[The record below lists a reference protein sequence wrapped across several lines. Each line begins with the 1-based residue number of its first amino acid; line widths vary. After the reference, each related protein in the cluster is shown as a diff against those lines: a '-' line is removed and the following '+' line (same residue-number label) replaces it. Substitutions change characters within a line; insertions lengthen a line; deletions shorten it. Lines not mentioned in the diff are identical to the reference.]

1 MNVFDKIMRIP
12 GNKYREKDAKKF
24 TKITKFI
31 GRGSWVSSTH
41 KYAQVLNGIAN
52 TGEYSHQDTVG
63 VSVEGNRNNRQPLD
77 EAELMKAIQ
86 AKATIITDTLADRR
100 RSYNVGEREAS
111 AFLKANGYKEYLGTG
126 TWDHEERWL

>member
-24 TKITKFI
+24 AGITKFI

-52 TGEYSHQDTVG
+52 TGEYELYDVVG
-63 VSVEGNRNNRQPLD
+63 ISVEGNRKNRLTFNKN
-77 EAELMKAIQ
+77 EILAAIKAEVAF
-86 AKATIITDTLADRR
+86 ITDKPSDRTR
-100 RSYNVGEREAS
+100 PYNIGEREVA
-111 AFLKANGYKEYLGTG
+111 AFLQEHGYQEIEADGFWQLV
-126 TWDHEERWL
+126 